1 MHIKLEQAER
11 TYELAKTECT
21 YELARTEC
29 TYELGKTV
37 SMSSWMQSDSTEVS
51 TRWEWKKAR
60 DIILECTTDSVSG
73 GQTAL
78 YQYTSWYFQ
87 AESGRE
93 IEMENAWSITN
104 SFPSYTFYQECI
116 IKYALD
122 SSSWALPWLTAALPG
137 IVCMPLELI
146 LPSFSV
152 CRCLLGTV
160 CLTWITLYF
169 TSYWTAS
176 PWVGELTDRLL
187 TDSLV
192 PRPIFLPPAWPG
204 NEVNV

>member
-1 MHIKLEQAER
+1 MHIQLEQAEC
-11 TYELAKTECT
+11 TYELTKTECT
-21 YELARTEC
+21 YEENCR
-29 TYELGKTV
+29 YELVDTIRLHWSV
-37 SMSSWMQSDSTEVS
+37 HEVRVEEDMRHCS
-51 TRWEWKKAR
+51 RVNNR
-60 DIILECTTDSVSG
+60 LSLR

-93 IEMENAWSITN
+93 IEMESAWSITN
-104 SFPSYTFYQECI
+104 SFPNYTFNQECV

-137 IVCMPLELI
+137 VACIPLELI
-146 LPSFSV
+146 LPSFPV

-176 PWVGELTDRLL
+176 LWVGGLTERLC

-192 PRPIFLPPAWPG
+192 PRLIFRVL
-204 NEVNV
+204 

>member
-1 MHIKLEQAER
+1 MYRQYVYAHSVGASQVYLWAGKNWVYIWAGENCR
-11 TYELAKTECT
+11 YELVD
-21 YELARTEC
+21 
-29 TYELGKTV
+29 G
-37 SMSSWMQSDSTEVS
+37 SIHEVRVKEG
-51 TRWEWKKAR
+51 TRHH
-60 DIILECTTDSVSG
+60 SG
-73 GQTAL
+73 VNNRLSLRGQTAL

-93 IEMENAWSITN
+93 IEMESAWSITN
-104 SFPSYTFYQECI
+104 SFPNYTFYQECV

-137 IVCMPLELI
+137 VACMPLELI
-146 LPSFSV
+146 LPSFPV

-176 PWVGELTDRLL
+176 LWVGSLTDKLC
-187 TDSLV
+187 TDSCV